1 LGRLHRQGAR
11 AVSPP
16 EGQPRHKGTI
26 SERQFLSRGRD
37 FLAMRGREESHR
49 GNQILSL
56 EARVMKGASP
66 QSREG
71 EWSRVGT
78 DTPWL
83 ASLIGGLPADFDYS
97 VIRSVDDA
105 RLLILTLPS
114 HDRGTAARGLH
125 GHRWLVGRDAA
136 YRGIMTAWDH
146 DERDTIDAFGSPS
159 QLIAALKDVA
169 PPLVLRA
176 PSERVFEQ
184 IS

>member
-1 LGRLHRQGAR
+1 
-11 AVSPP
+11 
-16 EGQPRHKGTI
+16 
-26 SERQFLSRGRD
+26 
-37 FLAMRGREESHR
+37 MRGREESHR

-83 ASLIGGLPADFDYS
+83 ASLIGGLPAAFDYS

-114 HDRGTAARGLH
+114 HDRGTAACGLH

-146 DERDTIDAFGSPS
+146 NERDTIDAFGSPS

-176 PSERVFEQ
+176 PSERVSAWRGVTIEKAVLTYNQ
-184 IS
+184 VKTIQRPLD